1 MSDGKTAPAPA
12 PSLGLQRQMQI
23 YKGALTGSRL
33 SIPVP
38 LGQLEKKAAEVLDAA
53 AYDYVAG
60 GAAGERTMQA
70 NLNAFSRWEIVPRM
84 LRDVSQRDLGIELLG
99 VRLPSPVLLAPI
111 GVQGIVRAEGELAS
125 SRAAASL
132 GAPFVLSTVS
142 SHSMEDVARAMGNG
156 TRWFQL
162 YWGNDSSLTASM
174 VQRAEKAG
182 YSALVVTLDT
192 QILGWRPRDLQYP
205 YLPFLLG
212 KGLSNY
218 FSDPVFRAR
227 LEKPPEA
234 DPAAAVLLWTRVFSN
249 VALSWKDLAWL
260 RQQTRLPILLK
271 GILHPDD
278 ARHAIDAGVQGI
290 IVSNHGGRQVD
301 GSIAALDALPEV
313 VRVVQG
319 KMPVLFDSGLRHGA
333 DAVKAL
339 ALGAKAVLLG
349 RPYIWGLA
357 VAGEAGVRDVTL
369 NFLADL
375 DITLG
380 LCGCTSCA
388 ALDPSC
394 LRRVPGPES

>member
-1 MSDGKTAPAPA
+1 
-12 PSLGLQRQMQI
+12 
-23 YKGALTGSRL
+23 
-33 SIPVP
+33 
-38 LGQLEKKAAEVLDAA
+38 
-53 AYDYVAG
+53 
-60 GAAGERTMQA
+60 
-70 NLNAFSRWEIVPRM
+70 
-84 LRDVSQRDLGIELLG
+84 
-99 VRLPSPVLLAPI
+99 
-111 GVQGIVRAEGELAS
+111 
-125 SRAAASL
+125 
-132 GAPFVLSTVS
+132 
-142 SHSMEDVARAMGNG
+142 
-156 TRWFQL
+156 
-162 YWGNDSSLTASM
+162 M

-182 YSALVVTLDT
+182 YVALVVTLDT

-227 LEKPPEA
+227 LERPPEA
-234 DPAAAVLLWTRVFSN
+234 DPAGAVLLWTKVFSN
-249 VALSWKDLAWL
+249 VALSWKDLGWL

-278 ARHAIDAGVQGI
+278 ARHALDAGVQGI

-319 KMPVLFDSGLRHGA
+319 KMPILFDSGLRHGA

-357 VAGEAGVRDVTL
+357 VAGEAGVGDVTL

-380 LCGCTSCA
+380 LCGCTSCV

-394 LRRVPGPES
+394 LRRVSGPES